1 MLKLSSIS
9 CSRAISS
16 THNFS
21 TKWQMPGQQISL
33 HEHFGT
39 TAYQR
44 HSSLSSPSLQVP
56 LSLQQEMKAISCAS
70 QFGHICRSM
79 PQYADSSFEAVLDK
93 GTMDAMA
100 CGEHAAADIHDFFT
114 ESSRQVSDAQLLQ
127 HLTCLLTH
135 CTIGKYTESYRRCS
149 KHIMQGL
156 NTWWRV
162 SRNQL
167 WQPKVSFAL
176 LHVPRLWVGHGAV
189 YH

>member
-1 MLKLSSIS
+1 
-9 CSRAISS
+9 
-16 THNFS
+16 
-21 TKWQMPGQQISL
+21 
-33 HEHFGT
+33 
-39 TAYQR
+39 
-44 HSSLSSPSLQVP
+44 
-56 LSLQQEMKAISCAS
+56 
-70 QFGHICRSM
+70 M

>member
-1 MLKLSSIS
+1 
-9 CSRAISS
+9 
-16 THNFS
+16 
-21 TKWQMPGQQISL
+21 
-33 HEHFGT
+33 
-39 TAYQR
+39 
-44 HSSLSSPSLQVP
+44 
-56 LSLQQEMKAISCAS
+56 
-70 QFGHICRSM
+70 M

-135 CTIGKYTESYRRCS
+135 CTIGKYIESYGHCS
-149 KHIMQGL
+149 KHFMQGL
-156 NTWWRV
+156 DTWRRV
-162 SRNQL
+162 SWNQL

-176 LHVPRLWVGHGAV
+176 LHVPRFWLGHCAV